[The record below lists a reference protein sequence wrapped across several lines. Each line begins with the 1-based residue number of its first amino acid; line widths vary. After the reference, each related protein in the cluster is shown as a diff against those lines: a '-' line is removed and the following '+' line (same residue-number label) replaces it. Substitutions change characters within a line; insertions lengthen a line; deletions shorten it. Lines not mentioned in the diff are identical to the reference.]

1 MKRWIAL
8 GIVLV
13 ALVVGL
19 LFLGEIAIDPGA
31 YTGEWYGA
39 EDGRLYHFHEGIITC
54 PEDTH
59 TEGEEF
65 CGAYFFCR
73 DRIILFVVDPS
84 GASQVRELYPAGD
97 PKGEFLCED
106 PNGTGRI
113 AFSRSNIALQAENP
127 E

>member
-8 GIVLV
+8 GIVLA
-13 ALVVGL
+13 ALAAGL
-19 LFLGEIAIDPGA
+19 FFLGKTAIDPGA

-39 EDGRLYHFHEGIITC
+39 EDGRLYHFYEGIITC

-59 TEGEEF
+59 AAGEDF
-65 CGAYFFCR
+65 CGAYFFCGNR
-73 DRIILFVVDPS
+73 VILFVADP
-84 GASQVRELYPAGD
+84 GGTSQVRELYPAGD

-106 PNGTGRI
+106 PDGTGRI